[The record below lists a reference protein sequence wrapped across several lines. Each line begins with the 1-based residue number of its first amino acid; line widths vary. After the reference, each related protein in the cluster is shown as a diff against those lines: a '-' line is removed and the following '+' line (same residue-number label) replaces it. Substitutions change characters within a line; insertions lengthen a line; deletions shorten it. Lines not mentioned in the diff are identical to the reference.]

1 MQGSSVV
8 PQKNYNLSRSFL
20 SSSCVYSILPASKCK
35 FSSRN
40 VGFSWP
46 SAPVVGCV
54 RERGSFQFKV
64 CATASETDQPK
75 WWEKNAGPNMIDIHS
90 TQEFVDALSRAGDG
104 LVIVEFFGSWCAS
117 CRALFPKI
125 CKIAEQH
132 PEITFL
138 KVNFDEN
145 KRLCKSLD
153 IKVLPYFHFYR
164 GADGLV
170 DSFSC
175 SLAKLLKLK
184 DAIAIHNKAV
194 HSNSPLDY
202 YGGSGDQSELS
213 GAPEDKPL

>member
-1 MQGSSVV
+1 MVKHLGKADVEDGMECGSSCLLVISYDV
-8 PQKNYNLSRSFL
+8 Q
-20 SSSCVYSILPASKCK
+20 VH
-35 FSSRN
+35 
-40 VGFSWP
+40 
-46 SAPVVGCV
+46 
-54 RERGSFQFKV
+54 
-64 CATASETDQPK
+64 ATASETDQPK

-90 TQEFVDALSRAGDG
+90 TQEFVDALGQAGDR

-138 KVNFDEN
+138 KVNLMN
-145 KRLCKSLD
+145 KRLCKSLN

-175 SLAKLLKLK
+175 SLPKLQKLK

-194 HSNSPLDY
+194 HRNSPLDY
-202 YGGSGDQSELS
+202 NGGPGDCSELS
-213 GAPEDKPL
+213 RAPEDKHL